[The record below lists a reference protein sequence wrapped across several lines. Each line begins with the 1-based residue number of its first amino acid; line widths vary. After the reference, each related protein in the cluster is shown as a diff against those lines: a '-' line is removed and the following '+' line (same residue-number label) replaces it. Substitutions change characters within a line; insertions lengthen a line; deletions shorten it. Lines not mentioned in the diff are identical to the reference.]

1 MPSTL
6 AQIQMEIEALKKE
19 IKSHQELLSDFLRK
33 NKDNMQLVTREL
45 EGSTTS
51 AARLMMNAMT
61 TAESELRKAQD
72 ELRVAN
78 DSLNKVRL

>member
-19 IKSHQELLSDFLRK
+19 IKNHQELLSDFLRK